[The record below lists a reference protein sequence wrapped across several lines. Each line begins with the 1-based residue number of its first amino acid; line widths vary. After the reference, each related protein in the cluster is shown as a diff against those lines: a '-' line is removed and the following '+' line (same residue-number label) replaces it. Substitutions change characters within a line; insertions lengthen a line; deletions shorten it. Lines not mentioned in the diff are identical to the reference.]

1 MWKLV
6 YGSVRGTSH
15 VQSGQPCQDY
25 CAGSVV
31 GSTLVAA
38 CSDGAGSAELSHLG
52 SKAAVERFM
61 EDAASLRIG
70 PRAGCDRGLGGR
82 RPRAGCLK
90 RPPRKESS
98 PRQLAC
104 TLLVAIVGD
113 GWAAFAQIGDGVI
126 VFDGDA
132 GYELAFWPDN
142 GEYAN
147 TTRFL
152 TDDDYR
158 KHLRIEIVTRQVSE
172 LAVLTD
178 GLQMLALDFRRA
190 RVHDRFFEPLFRTV
204 RNNPDEEALRAS
216 LLEFMDSKRVNE
228 RTDDD
233 KTLLLATRINP
244 DAPPALPDA
253 NCVTSQETRSA
264 SRPSPSRSAVRVR
277 SSTS

>member
-1 MWKLV
+1 M
-6 YGSVRGTSH
+6 RGTSH
-15 VQSGQPCQDY
+15 AVSGHPCQDF
-25 CAGSVV
+25 CAGSLI
-31 GSTLVAA
+31 GSTLAAA

-61 EDAASLRIG
+61 EIAVPSESAPEPAQIETWVEAARERVLEEAATQG
-70 PRAGCDRGLGGR
+70 VV
-82 RPRAGCLK
+82 
-90 RPPRKESS
+90 

-126 VFDGDA
+126 VFNGDE
-132 GYELAFWPDN
+132 GYELAFGPQN

-158 KHLRIEIVTRQVSE
+158 KHLRIKIVTRQIGE
-172 LAVLTD
+172 LSVMTD
-178 GLQMLALDFRRA
+178 GLQMLALDFKGA

-204 RNNPDEEALRAS
+204 RNNPDEVALRAS
-216 LLEFMDSKRVNE
+216 LLDFMDSKRVNE

-233 KTLLLATRINP
+233 KTLLLATRNNP
-244 DAPPALPDA
+244 DAPPLVPEP
-253 NCVTSQETRSA
+253 VT
-264 SRPSPSRSAVRVR
+264 
-277 SSTS
+277 

>member
-1 MWKLV
+1 MWKIV
-6 YGSVRGTSH
+6 SGSVRGTSH
-15 VQSGQPCQDY
+15 AVTDQPCQDY
-25 CAGSVV
+25 CAGSLK
-31 GSTLVAA
+31 GSTVLAA

-52 SKAAVERFM
+52 SNAAVERFM
-61 EDAASLRIG
+61 EVAAPSESAPERDAIEAWVDAARERVLEQAITQG
-70 PRAGCDRGLGGR
+70 VI
-82 RPRAGCLK
+82 
-90 RPPRKESS
+90 

-104 TLLVAIVGD
+104 TILVAIVGD

-126 VFDGDA
+126 VFNGDA

-172 LAVLTD
+172 LAVMTD
-178 GLQMLALDFRRA
+178 GLQMLALDFKGA

-204 RNNPDEEALRAS
+204 RNNPNEEALRTS

-233 KTLLLATRINP
+233 KTLLLAVRINP
-244 DAPPALPDA
+244 DASPLVPEPAA
-253 NCVTSQETRSA
+253 
-264 SRPSPSRSAVRVR
+264 
-277 SSTS
+277 

>member
-6 YGSVRGTSH
+6 HGSVRGTSH
-15 VQSGQPCQDY
+15 AATDQPCQDF
-25 CAGSVV
+25 CAGKHVD
-31 GSTLVAA
+31 STVAAA
-38 CSDGAGSAELSHLG
+38 CSDGAGSADLSHLG
-52 SKAAVERFM
+52 SKSAVERFM
-61 EDAASLRIG
+61 DVATPSESAPERAAIEAWVDAARERVLEEAATQG
-70 PRAGCDRGLGGR
+70 VVPRR
-82 RPRAGCLK
+82 
-90 RPPRKESS
+90 
-98 PRQLAC
+98 LAC

-126 VFDGDA
+126 VFNGDA

-158 KHLRIEIVTRQVSE
+158 KHLRIEVVTRQVSE
-172 LAVLTD
+172 LAVMTD
-178 GLQMLALDFRRA
+178 GLQMLALDFKGA

-204 RNNPDEEALRAS
+204 RNNPNEEALRTS

-233 KTLLLATRINP
+233 KTLLLAVRINP
-244 DAPPALPDA
+244 DASPLVPEPAA
-253 NCVTSQETRSA
+253 
-264 SRPSPSRSAVRVR
+264 
-277 SSTS
+277 

>member
-15 VQSGQPCQDY
+15 AVSGQPCQDY
-25 CAGSVV
+25 CAATSV
-31 GSTLVAA
+31 GFTLVAA

-52 SKAAVERFM
+52 SQAAVERFM
-61 EDAASLRIG
+61 EVAK
-70 PRAGCDRGLGGR
+70 PC
-82 RPRAGCLK
+82 
-90 RPPRKESS
+90 ESS
-98 PRQLAC
+98 PERAAIEGWVDATRERVLEEAITQGVVPRQLAC
-104 TLLVAIVGD
+104 TLLATLVGE
-113 GWAAFAQIGDGVI
+113 GWAAFVQIGDGVI
-126 VFDGDA
+126 VFNGDT

-158 KHLRIEIVTRQVSE
+158 KHLRIESVTRQVSE

-178 GLQMLALDFRRA
+178 GLQMLALDFKGA

-204 RNNPDEEALRAS
+204 RNNLNEEALRTS

-233 KTLLLATRINP
+233 KTLLLATRITP
-244 DAPPALPDA
+244 DVPPNVPDTTA
-253 NCVTSQETRSA
+253 
-264 SRPSPSRSAVRVR
+264 
-277 SSTS
+277 